1 MNKLIILIIAVII
14 IAVGSGSFSVFQKPA
29 FPEPNFSAEEI
40 PFGLSNP
47 YDQKD
52 TEAGNALP
60 AILKDLGLSK
70 DANGAGFVVD
80 IIGRKQAEVK
90 CGKFT
95 CQQYDF
101 SQAKELIDLVVGQGK
116 THVWIVIGPPS
127 NYKFIDGK
135 ERKDKKTYLPDGS
148 VSRQAYKDYLT
159 ALVNFVN
166 SYGRKVS
173 VNPDWYVV
181 RWNLYNEVNAEYKDT
196 FDKDSDKAATA
207 YVNFVIDSAEILR
220 NLYSQSKIVLAG
232 AGSFTDLEGK
242 HGEFYRLVFSK
253 LKQSKLA
260 YEPFDYWESHWF
272 GEFNN
277 YAKNEAGYEA
287 KDFINFLKNNG
298 YGDKEFLI
306 RAGATYSGKDI
317 QERKHLMDNY
327 QSEQQQA
334 EFLAK
339 RFIYNLAN
347 NTQKIPWSTVYEHRK
362 YQGEFNVHFNYIGL
376 IYNGIPDGKSRK
388 QKCSE
393 GWLPCPDPGKGIK
406 KLSYYAFK
414 KLIEILK
421 GSDWSNIRAIKTE
434 VDNVYLYKFIKN
446 GNPTY
451 VAWWDYWKEEQDSK
465 TIILDIGDFKS
476 VKITEAIPNT
486 ESGADLDEN
495 DYPSFFK
502 IESKAIANGKVI
514 VVLKK
519 IPVFVEGK

>member
-1 MNKLIILIIAVII
+1 
-14 IAVGSGSFSVFQKPA
+14 
-29 FPEPNFSAEEI
+29 
-40 PFGLSNP
+40 
-47 YDQKD
+47 
-52 TEAGNALP
+52 
-60 AILKDLGLSK
+60 
-70 DANGAGFVVD
+70 
-80 IIGRKQAEVK
+80 
-90 CGKFT
+90 
-95 CQQYDF
+95 
-101 SQAKELIDLVVGQGK
+101 
-116 THVWIVIGPPS
+116 
-127 NYKFIDGK
+127 
-135 ERKDKKTYLPDGS
+135 
-148 VSRQAYKDYLT
+148 
-159 ALVNFVN
+159 
-166 SYGRKVS
+166 
-173 VNPDWYVV
+173 
-181 RWNLYNEVNAEYKDT
+181 
-196 FDKDSDKAATA
+196 
-207 YVNFVIDSAEILR
+207 
-220 NLYSQSKIVLAG
+220 
-232 AGSFTDLEGK
+232 
-242 HGEFYRLVFSK
+242 
-253 LKQSKLA
+253 
-260 YEPFDYWESHWF
+260 
-272 GEFNN
+272 
-277 YAKNEAGYEA
+277 
-287 KDFINFLKNNG
+287 
-298 YGDKEFLI
+298 
-306 RAGATYSGKDI
+306 
-317 QERKHLMDNY
+317 MDNY